1 MTRFVTTLTEA
12 LKLTAPFTID
22 TWTEEGA
29 AFNAFVKVVH
39 MTELQP
45 NIRAKHIPL
54 AMYNEVYKTNKF

>member
-1 MTRFVTTLTEA
+1 M
-12 LKLTAPFTID
+12 D

-29 AFNAFVKVVH
+29 AFNAFVNVVH

-54 AMYNEVYKTNKF
+54 VINNEV